1 MATLTL
7 HCTAS
12 VVLGLLLC
20 VCVIQI
26 RAQDLKLIVE
36 VENLGTFKGKAT
48 TTQIGKRPYTQFF
61 GIPYAKAPVNESR
74 FLVILTISTFGQHLS
89 PKHF

>member
-1 MATLTL
+1 M
-7 HCTAS
+7 
-12 VVLGLLLC
+12 LGLLL
-20 VCVIQI
+20 CVIQI

-74 FLVILTISTFGQHLS
+74 FLVKSYYSVTAFEPQAFLLILISEISQI
-89 PKHF
+89 